1 MQNNEASR
9 QFSSAIRIGS
19 VAELD
24 IAKALC
30 RVETGGVTTDF
41 LPWLAPRAGDTT
53 EWSAPTEGEQV
64 IVLSP
69 EGDTRSAVVLRGV
82 YSNAFPAPASAAN
95 EHVTRY
101 ADGAVIKY
109 DHSAHALTAQLPS
122 GGTATITADGGV
134 TINGPLTVNGDTK
147 IVGDTSVSKTLTAA
161 TDVVGGGK
169 SLKGHKHTGVQG
181 GSAVSGPPQ

>member
-1 MQNNEASR
+1 MQNNDVTR
-9 QFSSAIRIGS
+9 QLSSAIRIGTI
-19 VAELD
+19 AELD
-24 IAKALC
+24 IAKGLC
-30 RVETGGVTTDF
+30 RVESGEVVTDF

-53 EWSAPTEGEQV
+53 EWSAPAVGEQV

-69 EGDTRSAVVLRGV
+69 EGDTRSAVVLRGL
-82 YSNAFPAPASAAN
+82 YSNAFPAPASVAT

-109 DHSAHALTAQLPS
+109 DHSSHALSAQLPS

-147 IVGDTSVSKTLTAA
+147 IAGDTSVSKTLTAT

-169 SLKGHKHTGVQG
+169 SLKGHKHTGVQS